1 MRKLFMALL
10 VAGALCLGSF
20 VPPAAAD
27 TTQPQAC
34 LGQLVSFGVQNFG
47 PGRRVV
53 AETFVGDYP
62 RAVQDV
68 QGLAQALCGS

>member
-1 MRKLFMALL
+1 MRKTALALL
-10 VAGALCLGSF
+10 AAAALSLGTISS
-20 VPPAAAD
+20 PAAAD

-53 AETFVGDYP
+53 ADTFVGDYP

-68 QGLAQALCGS
+68 QGLAQAFCSS